1 MTLEQEVLN
10 LDGSDA
16 ELFYERMAE
25 TASICSSRTR
35 PFPHSWTQA
44 IAEIFSVGSDDAGSS
59 TSLSV
64 FTFIMSSPAVRQR
77 EQKDKKTPA
86 SASTSPRLDSNLNG
100 ILKDAEWHVQKIAAM
115 QPQSERGTSF
125 VDDSEGGVR
134 LNLMDDDTFAE
145 RASKAWNR
153 EGA

>member
-77 EQKDKKTPA
+77 GQKDKKTPA

-100 ILKDAEWHVQKIAAM
+100 ILKTQNDMSKKSRRCNLN
-115 QPQSERGTSF
+115 PRGVHRSWITP
-125 VDDSEGGVR
+125 
-134 LNLMDDDTFAE
+134 
-145 RASKAWNR
+145 KAVCV
-153 EGA
+153 

>member
-1 MTLEQEVLN
+1 MLN
-10 LDGSDA
+10 YDA
-16 ELFYERMAE
+16 ELIYERMAE

-77 EQKDKKTPA
+77 GQKDKKTPA
-86 SASTSPRLDSNLNG
+86 SASTSPKLDSDLNG
-100 ILKDAEWHVQKIAAM
+100 TLKDAELHDQKIAAM

-125 VDDSEGGVR
+125 VDNSEGCVR
-134 LNLMDDDTFAE
+134 LNLMDDDAFAE